1 MASTTLTDSE
11 KETNRSDKEYAFD
24 EEQSDAILGKIGV
37 YHHNIASV
45 VQYSPEDHA
54 HVLPSLK
61 TCSDLALSNLG
72 LGSLER
78 LPIELLHEMLLH
90 LDISSV
96 FKFRQINPRAREFVD
111 SIHQYQALV
120 SHGINLFRGL
130 LQTGL
135 ARQKSLSDFFDLFCT
150 MKCSF
155 CENFGGFVCLL
166 IWKRYCFICLLSRP
180 ETQKPSLSLVRGDF
194 RMMHARLARLG
205 TIQSPPGI
213 YGGPM
218 ESCYLEMISLS
229 EAKLASGQLLLPLQ
243 DLSAYTWDY
252 NRGTR
257 ITAVETSVLPYYDK
271 KSKRVETGI
280 QCLGCFKALVQKK
293 SWVDKEQFLLAEKAW
308 EKIHLRASLLEHFR
322 RCRQAQIL
330 WETPNAEQQ
339 ETAAAHSAL

>member
-135 ARQKSLSDFFDLFCT
+135 ARQKSLSDFFELFCT

-155 CENFGGFVCLL
+155 CENFGGDPKAQPLL
-166 IWKRYCFICLLSRP
+166 GPRRLQNNTC
-180 ETQKPSLSLVRGDF
+180 QVGQVGDD
-194 RMMHARLARLG
+194 
-205 TIQSPPGI
+205 P
-213 YGGPM
+213 
-218 ESCYLEMISLS
+218 IS
-229 EAKLASGQLLLPLQ
+229 SG
-243 DLSAYTWDY
+243 DI
-252 NRGTR
+252 RGTNG
-257 ITAVETSVLPYYDK
+257 IMLPGND
-271 KSKRVETGI
+271 
-280 QCLGCFKALVQKK
+280 LLV
-293 SWVDKEQFLLAEKAW
+293 
-308 EKIHLRASLLEHFR
+308 
-322 RCRQAQIL
+322 
-330 WETPNAEQQ
+330 
-339 ETAAAHSAL
+339 